1 MSAEII
7 CVGTELLLGDIVN
20 TNTQFLGQ
28 QLARLG
34 IPHYFQSVVGDNP
47 ERIARVLDI
56 ASQRSQV
63 LLFTGGLGP
72 TPDDLTTETIAK
84 FFGAPLVEH
93 PEVWADI
100 QAKFA
105 RRQRSIPPSNRK
117 QALQPAGARVLP
129 NPTGTA
135 PGTIWEPRPG
145 LSILTFPGVPSE
157 MQRMWHETAV
167 PYLKSLGWGQKIVH
181 SRTLR
186 FWGIGE
192 SALAQKVEPYFNLT
206 NPTVAPYASKGQ
218 VKLRISALADSEAAA
233 CDLIDPIAREL
244 QAIAGE
250 DYFGADGDTLAS
262 AVGDALLDRGQTLA
276 VAESC
281 TGGGLGA
288 LVTAVP
294 GSSAYFLGGAI
305 AYANAVKID
314 FLGVDPETLTLHGA
328 VSAPVAEQMALG
340 IQKALQADWGLAIT
354 GIAGP
359 DGGSPEKPVGLVY
372 IGLAGPNREA
382 IAYEYRFGSE
392 KARADIQIRSACNAL
407 DRLRRACR
415 KLPSDI
421 PSAPIG
427 GL

>member
-1 MSAEII
+1 MSGEII

-20 TNTQFLGQ
+20 TNTQYLGQ

-34 IPHYFQSVVGDNP
+34 IPHYFQSAVGDNL
-47 ERIARVLDI
+47 ERIACVLEI

-63 LLFTGGLGP
+63 LVFTGGLGP
-72 TPDDLTTETIAK
+72 TPDDLTTEAIAR
-84 FFGAPLVEH
+84 FFATPLVEH

-105 RRQRSIPPSNRK
+105 RRQRTVPPSNRK
-117 QALQPAGARVLP
+117 QALLPEGARVLP
-129 NPTGTA
+129 NPQGTA
-135 PGTIWEPRPG
+135 PGMIWQPRPN

-157 MQRMWHETAV
+157 MQPMWRDTAV
-167 PYLKSLGWGQKIVH
+167 PYLKSLGWGQQMVC

-192 SALAQKVEPYFNLT
+192 SALAQKVEPYFALT

-218 VKLRISALADSEAAA
+218 VKLRISTLAASEAAA
-233 CDLIDPIAREL
+233 AREIEPIAREI

-250 DYFGADGDTLAS
+250 DYFGSDSDTLAS
-262 AVGDALLDRGQTLA
+262 VVGAALKAAGQTLA

-288 LVTAVP
+288 AITAVA

-305 AYANAVKID
+305 AYANGVKVKL
-314 FLGVDPETLTLHGA
+314 LGVDPETLDSHGA
-328 VSAPVAEQMALG
+328 VSEPVACQMAKGIRACLG
-340 IQKALQADWGLAIT
+340 ADWGLAIT

-359 DGGSPEKPVGLVY
+359 GGGSAEKPVGLVY
-372 IGLAGPNREA
+372 IGLADPDGTA
-382 IAYEYRFGSE
+382 VAYEYRLGETRDRPS
-392 KARADIQIRSACNAL
+392 IQHASTCHAL
-407 DRLRRACR
+407 DRLRRACTR
-415 KLPSDI
+415 NRP
-421 PSAPIG
+421 PSAPDGI
-427 GL
+427 

>member
-1 MSAEII
+1 MSAEVI

-34 IPHYFQSVVGDNP
+34 IPHYFQNVVGDNP
-47 ERIARVLDI
+47 ERIARVIEI
-56 ASQRSQV
+56 ASQRSQI
-63 LLFTGGLGP
+63 LIFTGGLGP
-72 TPDDLTTETIAK
+72 TPDDLTTETIAQ
-84 FFGAPLVEH
+84 FFGAPLIEH

-105 RRQRSIPPSNRK
+105 QRQHSAVPPSNRK
-117 QALQPAGARVLP
+117 QALQPQGARILP
-129 NPTGTA
+129 NPLGTA
-135 PGTIWEPRPG
+135 PGMIWQPRPN

-157 MQRMWHETAV
+157 MQHMWDETAI
-167 PYLKSLGWGQKIVH
+167 PYLKSLGWGKQIVY

-192 SALAQKVEPYFNLT
+192 SALAQKVEPYFELS

-218 VKLRISALADSEAAA
+218 VKLRLSALADSETAA
-233 CDLIDPIAREL
+233 CKLIEPIAREL

-250 DYFGADGDTLAS
+250 DYFGADSDTLAS
-262 AVGDALLDRGQTLA
+262 VVGEALLDRGQTLA

-288 LVTAVP
+288 MITAVP

-305 AYANAVKID
+305 AYANIIKVNL
-314 FLGVDPETLTLHGA
+314 LGVDPATLATHGA
-328 VSAPVAEQMALG
+328 VSEPVAKQMALG
-340 IQKALQADWGLAIT
+340 IQAALHADWGVAIT

-359 DGGSPEKPVGLVY
+359 GGGSPEKPVGLVY
-372 IGLAGPNREA
+372 IGLAGPDREVV
-382 IAYEYRFGSE
+382 AYEYRFGQE
-392 KARADIQIRSACNAL
+392 RDRAGIQLRSACHAL
-407 DRLRRACR
+407 DLLRRACR
-415 KLPSDI
+415 KSSSVDI
-421 PSAPIG
+421 PEPS
-427 GL
+427 

>member
-1 MSAEII
+1 MSAEVI

-47 ERIARVLDI
+47 ERIARVLAI
-56 ASQRSQV
+56 ASQRSQIV
-63 LLFTGGLGP
+63 IFTGGLGP

-84 FFGAPLVEH
+84 FFAVPLVEH

-100 QAKFA
+100 QAKFSQ
-105 RRQRSIPPSNRK
+105 RQRPVPPSNHK
-117 QALQPAGARVLP
+117 QALQPKGARVLP

-135 PGTIWEPRPG
+135 PGMIWQPRPD

-157 MQRMWHETAV
+157 MQRMWQETAV
-167 PYLKSLGWGQKIVH
+167 PYLKSLGWGKQIVH

-192 SALAQKVEPYFNLT
+192 SALAQKVASYFELS

-218 VKLRISALADSEAAA
+218 VKLRVSALANSETAARA
-233 CDLIDPIAREL
+233 LIDPIAREL
-244 QAIAGE
+244 QAIAGD

-262 AVGDALLDRGQTLA
+262 AVGNALLDRGQTLA

-288 LVTAVP
+288 MITAVP
-294 GSSAYFLGGAI
+294 GSSAYFAGGVI
-305 AYANAVKID
+305 AYANTVKVNLLD
-314 FLGVDPETLTLHGA
+314 VNSETLALHGA
-328 VSAPVAEQMALG
+328 VSEPVAEQMALG
-340 IQKALQADWGLAIT
+340 IQAALDADWGLAIT

-359 DGGSPEKPVGLVY
+359 GGGSPQRPVGLVY
-372 IGLAGPNREA
+372 IGLAGPNRQA
-382 IAYEYRFGSE
+382 VAYEYRLGQDRD
-392 KARADIQIRSACNAL
+392 RAGIQLRSACHAL
-407 DRLRRACR
+407 DRLRRACQ
-415 KLPSDI
+415 KSSSGD
-421 PSAPIG
+421 APEPD
-427 GL
+427 

>member
-1 MSAEII
+1 MRKLSASGPS
-7 CVGTELLLGDIVN
+7 CSSATLSTPTPSFSVGS
-20 TNTQFLGQ
+20 F
-28 QLARLG
+28 ARLG

-47 ERIARVLDI
+47 ERIARVLEI
-56 ASQRSQV
+56 ASQRSQI
-63 LLFTGGLGP
+63 LIFTGGLGP
-72 TPDDLTTETIAK
+72 TPDDLTTETIAT
-84 FFGAPLVEH
+84 FFETPLVEH

-105 RRQRSIPPSNRK
+105 QRQRSVPPSNRK
-117 QALQPAGARVLP
+117 QALQPQGARVLP

-135 PGTIWEPRPG
+135 PGMIWQPRAD

-157 MQRMWHETAV
+157 MQRMWQETAI
-167 PYLKSLGWGQKIVH
+167 PYLKSLGWGKQIVH

-192 SALAQKVEPYFNLT
+192 SALAQKVEPYFELR

-233 CDLIDPIAREL
+233 RDLIDPIAQEL

-250 DYFGADGDTLAS
+250 DYFGADGDTIAS
-262 AVGDALLDRGQTLA
+262 VVGDALLERGQTLA

-288 LVTAVP
+288 MITAIP

-305 AYANAVKID
+305 AYANTVKVNL
-314 FLGVDPETLTLHGA
+314 LGVDAEMLALYGA

-340 IQKALQADWGLAIT
+340 IQASLNASWGLAIT

-359 DGGSPEKPVGLVY
+359 GGGSPEKPVGLVY
-372 IGLAGPNREA
+372 IGLAGPDRQA
-382 IAYEYRFGSE
+382 VAYEYRFGQDRD
-392 KARADIQIRSACNAL
+392 RAGIQLRSACNAL
-407 DRLRRACR
+407 DLLRRACQ
-415 KLPSDI
+415 KSSLGMLPK
-421 PSAPIG
+421 SAER
-427 GL
+427 L